1 MNLQFVSFLV
11 ADGLQS
17 VDEMPD
23 DLHPDV
29 LGLLVL
35 GHEVQLSDVCC
46 RLENYREGRLFIEVL
61 NLRTGKYSEVLFK
74 NTTHMCTS
82 QEQTDLC

>member
-1 MNLQFVSFLV
+1 MLVDSQFVSFLV

-17 VDEMPD
+17 ADEMPD

-35 GHEVQLSDVCC
+35 GHEVQFSDVCC
-46 RLENYREGRLFIEVL
+46 RLENYREGRVFIEVR
-61 NLRTGKYSEVLFK
+61 NLRTGKYSNEYK
-74 NTTHMCTS
+74 SNY
-82 QEQTDLC
+82 

>member
-1 MNLQFVSFLV
+1 MNSQFVSFLV

-17 VDEMPD
+17 ADEMPD

-35 GHEVQLSDVCC
+35 GHEVQFSDVGC

-61 NLRTGKYSEVLFK
+61 NLRTGKYSQVLLK
-74 NTTHMCTS
+74 NITHMCTS